1 LNSIGGEGVGKDNSL
16 CPFPVIP
23 QNKREKADYAMI
35 EESLLEFERRGSF
48 IRVYPNEQHVHQYRN
63 FFEEERTTDNILYNY
78 IYNQINFEQ
87 FYKNLNRQFWNASIN
102 I

>member
-1 LNSIGGEGVGKDNSL
+1 MNSIGGEGIGKDNSL

-87 FYKNLNRQFWNASIN
+87 FYKNLTPQF
-102 I
+102 